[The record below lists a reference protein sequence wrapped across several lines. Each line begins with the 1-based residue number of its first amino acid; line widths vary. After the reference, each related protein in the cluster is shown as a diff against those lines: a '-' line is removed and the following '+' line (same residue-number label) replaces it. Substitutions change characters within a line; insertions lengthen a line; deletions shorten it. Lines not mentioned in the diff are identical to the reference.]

1 MRKITPKQDSYM
13 TGSGPGKPMKK
24 EKSNPIY
31 PKFNIGLEH
40 LPEAKNMKL
49 GDHAH
54 IQIHGKLS
62 RLSQGGYDNSAE
74 FEIHGISHKKKHKGD
89 DEETNESESERKR
102 EVTEGEEADAKQ

>member
-49 GDHAH
+49 GDHAR

-74 FEIHGISHKKKHKGD
+74 FEIHGISHKKKSKGD
-89 DEETNESESERKR
+89 NEDAGESPDDKKAEGTEVEEKE
-102 EVTEGEEADAKQ
+102 

>member
-1 MRKITPKQDSYM
+1 MRKITPKQDEYM

-24 EKSNPIY
+24 EKAKPIY
-31 PKFNIGLEH
+31 PKFSIGLEH
-40 LPEAKNMKL
+40 LPEAKSMKL

-74 FEIHGISHKKKHKGD
+74 FEIHGIGHKKKSKGD
-89 DEETNESESERKR
+89 NEDAAESPDDEKA
-102 EVTEGEEADAKQ
+102 EGEEADAKE

>member
-24 EKSNPIY
+24 EKGNPVY

-89 DEETNESESERKR
+89 DESTETKPDNEEA
-102 EVTEGEEADAKQ
+102 EGEEVDAKK

>member
-1 MRKITPKQDSYM
+1 MMRKITPKQDNYM
-13 TGSGPGKPMKK
+13 IGSGPGKPLKNG
-24 EKSNPIY
+24 KSNPIY

-49 GDHAH
+49 GEHAH

-74 FEIHGISHKKKHKGD
+74 FEIHGISHKKTHKGD
-89 DEETNESESERKR
+89 DEEAEESPDNEKA
-102 EVTEGEEADAKQ
+102 EGEEADAKE